1 MRSPRKLKSNLKSDS
16 SGMELVLHAISAN
29 IEHPVPL
36 DIFDSK
42 SSGQISL
49 RRSPRFGPSSVETVL
64 RKVARNVD
72 KLFDLA
78 TPTSVRRSPR
88 LSSGSIEL
96 KSSNVA
102 PRLGS
107 KLLLESPSSWRRYPR
122 FNPSPSEVKKSNVA
136 MHVGKKLT
144 LMPPSH
150 YRRRSPRFSGAESCE
165 AEPISS
171 ELIVSTENRK
181 MDKAK
186 RESGKCEME
195 LFDEVAVGRSP
206 RFSPPVVAAADSDIT
221 KSESKPSN
229 VKSKRSKDQNLTSI
243 FRIEEI
249 NSNVDFLKEKCLR
262 RSPRG
267 TSTESETKS
276 YCLKVASEK
285 IFSKRF
291 HSQKRGYFELDSP
304 SSLKS
309 KTKLSLDEDSNTKS
323 MPLKSNDRVLSSEKR
338 IRSPR
343 QKSTTEDNTSKD
355 IEKIISEISNENGM
369 RSCKISSTLASN
381 ESIRLSTSD
390 KLSALSEDC
399 TSMSNLT
406 SSREFEVLSLGGE
419 AEYDLID
426 FPEPYEK
433 QLPKKIKTSN
443 FAKSKLKKSNCSF
456 FVGDPIPDDEAR
468 ERWLWRYELK
478 TQQSHDKKS
487 KQNDDEEDEV
497 VLNVECHFA
506 QANIRNC
513 IYNLGDCA
521 YIQGDGKKKHI
532 GRIVEFFK
540 ITDGEKY
547 FRVQWFYRVEDTVIK
562 EEGAFHDK
570 RRLFYSTIMND
581 NVLDCIISK
590 VIVTKIT
597 PRVGLKISSIAPSDF
612 YYDMEYCV
620 DYSTFRSIEIDNS
633 VKNHY
638 FASPCGSESV
648 PTTDTKTYQAELTL
662 LDLYSGCG
670 GMSTGLCLGAKA
682 SNVKIVTR
690 WAVDCHKP
698 ACESLELNHPETNV
712 RNEAAEDFLDL
723 LREWEKLCKRYRSSS
738 VERTRPSRS
747 KASTAVEDDHENS
760 TEEFEVSSLVD
771 ICYGDPNNTGKRGL
785 NFKVHWKGYNTSEDT
800 WEPVEDL
807 SNCQESIEGF
817 VKDGMK
823 KKILPLPA
831 GVDVICGGPPCQGI
845 SGYNRFRNVDSP
857 LDDERNRQIIVF
869 MDIVHF
875 LKPKYVLMENVV
887 DILRFDKA
895 SLGRYALSRLVHMN
909 YQARLGIIAAGCYGL
924 PQFRLRVFLWGALP
938 HENLPQFPLPTHD
951 VIIRYWPPSEFER
964 NTVAYDEDQPREL
977 QKALVLQ
984 DAISDLPPVTN
995 DETREKITY
1004 HMPPETEFQR
1014 YIRSTKLE
1022 MDGSALNG
1030 TTKTKCSLYDH
1041 RPLPLF
1047 EDDYLRVCKIPKKKG
1062 ANFRDL
1068 PGVVVGGDNVARRD
1082 PKEKILLLPSG
1093 KPLVPDYAFT
1103 FEQGKSKRPFA
1114 RLWWDETVPTVVTFP
1129 SCRNQVALHPEQDRI
1144 LTVREYARLQG
1155 FPDYYRFCGTVKA
1168 RYCQIGNAVPVNV
1181 SRALGYALGLA
1192 IQKLSSNEPLLTLPQ
1207 KFSLSTNYELANDRA
1222 SQD

>member
-1 MRSPRKLKSNLKSDS
+1 MRSPRKLKSTSKSDS
-16 SGMELVLHAISAN
+16 NCMELVLHTISAN
-29 IEHPVPL
+29 VEHPVPL
-36 DIFDSK
+36 TVFDPK
-42 SSGQISL
+42 SHGQISL
-49 RRSPRFGPSSVETVL
+49 RLSPSFSPSSVETVF
-64 RKVARNVD
+64 RKGARNVD
-72 KLFDLA
+72 KLFHLA
-78 TPTSVRRSPR
+78 TSTSVRRSPR
-88 LSSGSIEL
+88 LSSGSNEL

-107 KLLLESPSSWRRYPR
+107 QLLLESSNSRRRSPTLD
-122 FNPSPSEVKKSNVA
+122 PSPSEVKKSNV
-136 MHVGKKLT
+136 GKL
-144 LMPPSH
+144 L
-150 YRRRSPRFSGAESCE
+150 G
-165 AEPISS
+165 
-171 ELIVSTENRK
+171 
-181 MDKAK
+181 K
-186 RESGKCEME
+186 RGSAKCEME
-195 LFDEVAVGRSP
+195 LLDEVAVRRSP
-206 RFSPPVVAAADSDIT
+206 RFSPPAVAVADSDIT
-221 KSESKPSN
+221 KS
-229 VKSKRSKDQNLTSI
+229 KSKSSNAMSERSKRQNLSSI
-243 FRIEEI
+243 FGIEEI
-249 NSNVDFLKEKCLR
+249 NSDVDFLKGNCLP
-262 RSPRG
+262 RSAKV
-267 TSTESETKS
+267 TTIESETKS

-285 IFSKRF
+285 ISSKWL
-291 HSQKRGYFELDSP
+291 HSQKRGYCELESP
-304 SSLKS
+304 NSLKS
-309 KTKLSLDEDSNTKS
+309 KTKLLEDEDSNTRS
-323 MPLKSNDRVLSSEKR
+323 LPLKSNDLVVSSEKHL
-338 IRSPR
+338 RSSRPE
-343 QKSTTEDNTSKD
+343 STTEDNIGEDFK
-355 IEKIISEISNENGM
+355 KIISEISNE
-369 RSCKISSTLASN
+369 RSCKYSSTLTTK
-381 ESIRLSTSD
+381 ESINLCTSD
-390 KLSALSEDC
+390 KLCTLSEDC

-406 SSREFEVLSLGGE
+406 YSRELEVMSLDGE
-419 AEYDLID
+419 AECDFTD
-426 FPEPYEK
+426 FPEPCEK
-433 QLPKKIKTSN
+433 LPKKTKTSN
-443 FAKSKLKKSNCSF
+443 FAKSKPKKSNCSF

-478 TQQSHDKKS
+478 TQRSHDKKS

-506 QANIRNC
+506 QANIQSR

-540 ITDGEKY
+540 TTDGEKY

-562 EEGAFHDK
+562 EVGGFHDK

-581 NVLDCIISK
+581 NILDCIISK
-590 VIVTKIT
+590 VLVTKVT
-597 PRVGLKISSIAPSDF
+597 PRIGLKMSSIAPSDF

-633 VKNHY
+633 VKNHH

-648 PTTDTKTYQAELTL
+648 PTVATKTYQAELTL

-682 SNVKIVTR
+682 SNVNIVTR

-698 ACESLELNHPETNV
+698 ACESIELNHPETNV

-723 LREWEKLCKRYRSSS
+723 LREWDKLCKRYRSHN
-738 VERTRPSRS
+738 VGRTHSSRS
-747 KASTAVEDDHENS
+747 KASTEVEDDHESS
-760 TEEFEVSSLVD
+760 TEEFEVSNFVD
-771 ICYGDPNNTGKRGL
+771 ICYGDPNKTGKRGL
-785 NFKVHWKGYNTSEDT
+785 NFKVHWKGYSTSEDT
-800 WEPVEDL
+800 WEPAEDL
-807 SNCQESIEGF
+807 SNCQESLEEF

-823 KKILPLPA
+823 RKILPLPA

-869 MDIVHF
+869 MDIVKF

-995 DETREKITY
+995 DETREKIEY

-1022 MDGSALNG
+1022 MDGSALDA
-1030 TTKTKCSLYDH
+1030 TRETKCSLYDH
-1041 RPLPLF
+1041 RPYPLS
-1047 EDDYLRVCKIPKKKG
+1047 EDDYIRVCKIPKKKG

-1068 PGVVVGGDNVARRD
+1068 PGVVVGGNNVARRD

-1129 SCRNQVALHPEQDRI
+1129 TCHNQVALHPEQDRI

-1168 RYCQIGNAVPVNV
+1168 RYRQIGNAVPVNV
-1181 SRALGYALGLA
+1181 TRALGYALGLA
-1192 IQKLSSNEPLLTLPQ
+1192 IQKRSSNEPLLTLPQ
-1207 KFSLSTNYELANDRA
+1207 KFSLSTIYELANIHA